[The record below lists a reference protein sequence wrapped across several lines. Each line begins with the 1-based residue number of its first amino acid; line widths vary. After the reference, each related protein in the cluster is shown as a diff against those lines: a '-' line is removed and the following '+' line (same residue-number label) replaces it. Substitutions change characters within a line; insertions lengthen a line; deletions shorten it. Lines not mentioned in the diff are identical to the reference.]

1 MMVTHLIS
9 SWEIMPQTLVV
20 CFGNVNFF
28 IDGTGLL
35 AVVVLA
41 TAAWLIRTRR

>member
-1 MMVTHLIS
+1 ML
-9 SWEIMPQTLVV
+9 QTLVV
-20 CFGNVNFF
+20 CFGDVIFF

-41 TAAWLIRTRR
+41 TAAWLIRMRR